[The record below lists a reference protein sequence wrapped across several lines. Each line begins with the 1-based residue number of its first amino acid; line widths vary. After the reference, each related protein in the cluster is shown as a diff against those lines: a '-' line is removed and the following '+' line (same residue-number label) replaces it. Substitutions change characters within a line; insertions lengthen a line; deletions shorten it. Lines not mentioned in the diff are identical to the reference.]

1 MKKSLLIF
9 CSAIVLV
16 LFSGCN
22 SSEEATTIIEDN
34 KSFNELKAQSNKN
47 YIFKT
52 TDGKTIKFKVEND
65 VLTSEELN
73 GKYVMLN
80 FWATWCAP
88 CIREMP
94 ILTSFQEKFGDKLQI
109 IGILIEKNKDPKE
122 LADFMEKYKMNF
134 PVTIGEENYRIAKA
148 FDDVKMFPE
157 SFVYAPDGKFLK
169 KYIGEVN
176 PSDLEN
182 LISK

>member
-1 MKKSLLIF
+1 MKNILLALSVIFSLLF
-9 CSAIVLV
+9 LT
-16 LFSGCN
+16 GCG
-22 SSEEATTIIEDN
+22 SEEATTIVEDSG
-34 KSFNELKAQSNKN
+34 SFKDLKKQSNKN
-47 YIFKT
+47 YTFNT

-65 VLTSEELN
+65 VLTSKELN

-88 CIREMP
+88 CIKEMP
-94 ILTSFQEKFGDKLQI
+94 ILTSLQEKYGDKLQI
-109 IGILIEKNKDPKE
+109 IGILMEKNKDPKE
-122 LADFMEKYKMNF
+122 LADFMTKFKMNF

-148 FDDVKMFPE
+148 FDDVNMFPE

-176 PSDLEN
+176 PADIET
-182 LISK
+182 LIDK